1 MHHPLLFELEMAEKI
16 VFFFQKKDKWY
27 FTSRTNAHH
36 LPVAKV
42 ASRKKENRRII
53 TEKITANDQFD
64 GIPKR
69 LWRAPMDFSKDFA
82 SSGIEVL
89 HTEKKINRL

>member
-1 MHHPLLFELEMAEKI
+1 
-16 VFFFQKKDKWY
+16 
-27 FTSRTNAHH
+27 
-36 LPVAKV
+36 V

-69 LWRAPMDFSKDFA
+69 LWRAAMDFSKDFA
-82 SSGIEVL
+82 SSGIVVL